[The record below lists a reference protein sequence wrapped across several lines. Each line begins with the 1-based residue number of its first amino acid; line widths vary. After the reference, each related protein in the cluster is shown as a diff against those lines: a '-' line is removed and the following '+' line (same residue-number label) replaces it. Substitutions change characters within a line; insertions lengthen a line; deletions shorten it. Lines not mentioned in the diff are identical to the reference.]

1 MSQQSISQAIR
12 QIGGAD
18 KEQVLSGLTDMRAGV
33 SPIALPEYQA
43 RMQRA
48 CVLMR
53 EQNIAAVYLNAGS
66 SLLYFTGTSWYA
78 SERLVGAILTADGV
92 LKYIAP
98 VFEIGTLSEY
108 QQIKAEVVGWE
119 EDENPYQLLLVT
131 LAGLGVAADARV
143 GLDESC
149 AFFIVDA
156 LQQLAPTMQF
166 INASVVTAA
175 CRRQKSAAE
184 IAIMQRAMDMTLAVH
199 QAVAQILTPGI
210 STLEVEAFI
219 DEAHRRVGASG
230 SYFCIVLFGEATA
243 YPHGVKDPQYLQH
256 GDMVL
261 IDTGCRLHHYVSDI
275 TRSYVFGEPTERQRA
290 IWNLEKQAQAAA
302 FAAAKPGVPCGAV
315 DDAARTVLTAAGLGP
330 DYRLP
335 GLPHRTGHGIGLD
348 IHEWP
353 YLVRGNTLPLA
364 EGMCFSNEPMIC
376 IPGEFGVRLEDHFY
390 MTEDGPRWF
399 TQPAHSITDPF
410 GWQQD

>member
-1 MSQQSISQAIR
+1 MSQLSIPKAAR

-18 KEQVLSGLTDMRAGV
+18 PAQVLASLTDMREGV

-48 CVLMR
+48 CALMR
-53 EQNIAAVYLNAGS
+53 EQNIAALYLNAGS
-66 SLLYFTGTSWYA
+66 SLLYFTGTAWYA

-108 QQIKAEVVGWE
+108 QQIKAEVIGWE
-119 EDENPYQLLLVT
+119 EDENPYQLLLAT
-131 LAGLGVAADARV
+131 LGNLGVAADARV

-156 LQQLAPTMQF
+156 LQQLAPSMQF
-166 INASVVTAA
+166 INAAAVTAT

-184 IAIMQRAMDMTLAVH
+184 IAIMQRAMDMTLTVH
-199 QAVAQILTPGI
+199 QAVAQILKPGI

-219 DEAHRRVGASG
+219 NEAHRRVGASG

-243 YPHGVKDPQYLQH
+243 YPHGVKDPQYLQS

-275 TRSYVFGEPTERQRA
+275 TRSYVFGGPTERQKA

-302 FAAAKPGVPCGAV
+302 FAAAQPGVACGAV
-315 DDAARTVLTAAGLGP
+315 DDAARDVLTAAGLGP

-353 YLVRGNTLPLA
+353 YLVRGNALPLA

-390 MTEDGPRWF
+390 MTQTGPRWF
-399 TQPAHSITDPF
+399 TEPAFSITDPF
-410 GWQQD
+410 GWQQA